1 MVTDDGRVKILDFGL
16 AKLFDPSEASDD
28 VKTRAAPLTEVG
40 TVVGTAAYM
49 SPEQAEG
56 RKVDARSDIFSF
68 GSVLYEMVTGQR
80 PFVGESRLSVLAKI
94 LNEDP
99 LPPSRISASVS
110 PELDK
115 IVLRC
120 LRKDP
125 SRRYQTMADLKVA
138 LDDIEMESAAGNGAV
153 QARSRSSNRPGAGP
167 RRMWRWAAAV
177 GVPLVIAGGYVA
189 TRTSPPADNA
199 APLRA
204 VPLVSLP
211 GAKGSP
217 SFSADGNQVA
227 FSWTGPQQD
236 NRDVYVQQVGTGSPL
251 RLTTDPADDY
261 SPMWSP
267 DGRLIAFLRQAG
279 PARHELRVI
288 PPLGG
293 PDRKVTDISLDRP
306 PLRRISLAWCPDSSC
321 IVVTDSQGASKA
333 DALFAVAVESGENA
347 S

>member
-1 MVTDDGRVKILDFGL
+1 M
-16 AKLFDPSEASDD
+16 
-28 VKTRAAPLTEVG
+28 
-40 TVVGTAAYM
+40 
-49 SPEQAEG
+49 
-56 RKVDARSDIFSF
+56 RK
-68 GSVLYEMVTGQR
+68 
-80 PFVGESRLSVLAKI
+80 
-94 LNEDP
+94 
-99 LPPSRISASVS
+99 
-110 PELDK
+110 
-115 IVLRC
+115 
-120 LRKDP
+120 
-125 SRRYQTMADLKVA
+125 
-138 LDDIEMESAAGNGAV
+138 
-153 QARSRSSNRPGAGP
+153 
-167 RRMWRWAAAV
+167 WAAAV

-189 TRTSPPADNA
+189 TRTSPPADSA

-236 NRDVYVQQVGTGSPL
+236 NKDVYVQQIGTGSPL

-293 PDRKVTDISLDRP
+293 PDRKVTDILLEWP
-306 PLRRISLAWCPDSSC
+306 PLRPIALGWCPDSSC

-333 DALFAVAVESGENA
+333 DALFAVAVESGEKRRLTTPQNTVFMDRDPAVSPDGKWLVFIRDVTPLSGEMYRVPLGGNLTVSGEPTRLAPNELYAYNPRWTPDGAGVLFSAKSGLWRLGISDDVPPTRWRSWAKMARRRWFRGA
-347 S
+347 SQASRLA